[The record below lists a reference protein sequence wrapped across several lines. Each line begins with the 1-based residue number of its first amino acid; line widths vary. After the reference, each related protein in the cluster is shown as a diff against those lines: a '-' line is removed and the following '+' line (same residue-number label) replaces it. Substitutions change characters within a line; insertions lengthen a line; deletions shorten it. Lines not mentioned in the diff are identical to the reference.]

1 MGKNYQ
7 YTIYIASVSSVQHL
21 EEVMNEYAK
30 RGYRVISVS
39 RTDNVLY
46 DGNVQ
51 KYTLYLER
59 KLKDE

>member
-7 YTIYIASVSSVQHL
+7 YTIYIASVSSIERL
-21 EEVMNEYAK
+21 EEIMNEYAK
-30 RGYRVISVS
+30 RGYRVVSVA

-46 DGNVQ
+46 EGNVQ